1 MGGPGSAPSS
11 PAVPGG
17 WDKNPSASLGIELNK
32 YSTGGG
38 GGQMAF
44 KKLSN
49 KKALSQPET
58 PCLSRVAKEMDLK
71 TGG

>member
-1 MGGPGSAPSS
+1 
-11 PAVPGG
+11 
-17 WDKNPSASLGIELNK
+17 
-32 YSTGGG
+32 
-38 GGQMAF
+38 MAF